1 MLNPMSPDDAPGRT
15 RGDLTLLPLAPV
27 PTHQGLE
34 DVDPWAYRAEVAV
47 AWPAREYV
55 PPRRRAW
62 FPWQWFAEA
71 LEVVALALF
80 MFMAVRA
87 VAQNFIV
94 DGGSMEPSF
103 EHGQLLIV
111 NKLAYDSFNLSWLP
125 FSDDEE
131 WTPFGD
137 PQQGDVVVFRFPFD
151 PDRDFIKRI
160 IALPG
165 QTVEVVDGV
174 VFVDGAPLEEPYI
187 FEEMLYDF
195 GPETVPEDEVFVLGD
210 NRNNSYDSHSW
221 GMLEQEL
228 IIGRAELR
236 YWPFSEA
243 GRVDHYHSVLAPQ
256 EVVSSP

>member
-1 MLNPMSPDDAPGRT
+1 MFEPNSESGPGRET
-15 RGDLTLLPLAPV
+15 TPPAQ
-27 PTHQGLE
+27 THQGLAE
-34 DVDPWAYRAEVAV
+34 LEPWTASAA
-47 AWPAREYV
+47 
-55 PPRRRAW
+55 PPRRASS
-62 FPWQWFAEA
+62 FGLAAIAEV
-71 LEVVALALF
+71 LEVAALALL
-80 MFMAVRA
+80 MFIAVRT

-94 DGGSMEPSF
+94 DGASMEPSF

-125 FSDDEE
+125 WTDNED

-165 QTVEVVDGV
+165 QTVEVVDGQ
-174 VFVDGAPLEEPYI
+174 VFVEGALLDEPYL
-187 FEEMLYDF
+187 FEETLYNF
-195 GPETVPEDEVFVLGD
+195 GPATVPEGEVFVLGD

-221 GMLEQEL
+221 GMLDEDL

-236 YWPFSEA
+236 YWPFSAA
-243 GRVDHYHSVLAPQ
+243 GRIEHYHSVLMPR
-256 EVVSSP
+256 EVLSSR

>member
-1 MLNPMSPDDAPGRT
+1 MLEPSSAPGPSQQT
-15 RGDLTLLPLAPV
+15 APQ
-27 PTHQGLE
+27 THQGLAE
-34 DVDPWAYRAEVAV
+34 LEAWPPVAAAQPRRGPSFGLAALAEV
-47 AWPAREYV
+47 
-55 PPRRRAW
+55 
-62 FPWQWFAEA
+62 
-71 LEVVALALF
+71 LEVAALALL
-80 MFMAVRA
+80 MFIAVRT

-111 NKLAYDSFNLSWLP
+111 NKLAYDSFDLSWLP
-125 FSDDEE
+125 FGDIED

-174 VFVDGAPLEEPYI
+174 VFVDGAALEEPYI
-187 FEEMLYDF
+187 FEEVLYNF
-195 GPETVPEDEVFVLGD
+195 GPATVPEDEVFVLGD

-221 GMLEQEL
+221 GMLDQDL

-236 YWPFSEA
+236 YWPFSDA
-243 GRVDHYHSVLAPQ
+243 GRVDHYHNVLAPQ